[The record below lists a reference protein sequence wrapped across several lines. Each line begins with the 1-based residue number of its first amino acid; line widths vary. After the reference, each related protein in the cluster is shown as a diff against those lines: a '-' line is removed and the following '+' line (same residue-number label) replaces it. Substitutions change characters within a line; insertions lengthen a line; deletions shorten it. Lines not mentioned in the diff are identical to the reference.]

1 MSSHAQGLRAWLLQR
16 LSAVYMVFY
25 LLAAVV
31 ILSRSA
37 PLDYTTWLGLFHAPL
52 SNILTILFI
61 LLLLGH
67 AWVGLRDILVDY
79 VHYLPARFI
88 LMVAIT
94 VLQLGLAIWSCMALF
109 SVVRL

>member
-1 MSSHAQGLRAWLLQR
+1 MSSHAQGLSAWLLQR

-25 LLAAVV
+25 LLAAVIIIYRNV
-31 ILSRSA
+31 
-37 PLDYTTWLGLFHAPL
+37 PLDYTSWLGLFHQPL
-52 SNILTILFI
+52 PNILTILFI

-67 AWVGLRDILVDY
+67 AWVGIRDILVDY

-88 LMVAIT
+88 LMVAVT